1 MAEHDL
7 CWGFFAECGQLCIL
21 DRLTGKVYTDGRYVT
36 YTCNTEEELAESKGV
51 ETKFSQDS
59 NTGSRC
65 SKRGDCI
72 MKNSAFPPE
81 LLQKSY
87 QTVSGEL
94 AWRVSDVPCLL
105 EHAARENLV
114 ILGGDVVTLQGVYA
128 YDNWYYEVSNLQ
140 SVKTAVH
147 GSIATARKYVH
158 DYVQKNG
165 NEFLFVLV
173 MQKLLG
179 VVDGNIYWDHD

>member
-1 MAEHDL
+1 MTCVGAFLRSVANCVSLTDRQGTCILMADTL
-7 CWGFFAECGQLCIL
+7 LIPATPKGQL
-21 DRLTGKVYTDGRYVT
+21 
-36 YTCNTEEELAESKGV
+36 AEPKSV
-51 ETKFSQDS
+51 ETTSSQGS
-59 NTGSRC
+59 NTGSQS

-87 QTVSGEL
+87 QTVCGEL

-114 ILGGDVVTLQGVYA
+114 ILGGDVVTLQGVYT